1 MISHLMDDQAASTWL
16 HKYADQKT
24 VSYFGGIY
32 FSGNSFHANGGY
44 AGYSAIAL
52 GDFFD
57 PAADDL
63 FTNNINLGTAKTI
76 RTQLNRYYYSKLAQ
90 ELD

>member
-1 MISHLMDDQAASTWL
+1 MI
-16 HKYADQKT
+16 
-24 VSYFGGIY
+24 F
-32 FSGNSFHANGGY
+32 
-44 AGYSAIAL
+44 
-52 GDFFD
+52 
-57 PAADDL
+57 